1 MDASLERRTQMKAI
15 YKRELKSYFCSFT
28 GWLFVAVN
36 LFVMGLYFIVYNMLI
51 GYPTISYVL
60 QSIAFTFIVTIP
72 VLTMRVLSE
81 ERKNKTD
88 QLILTAPV
96 SVGKIVLGKYLALVT
111 VLVLPTAFM
120 GVLPLFLMQGGAFQ
134 MSVSYSSLLGF
145 FLYGSLALAVGLF
158 LSSLT
163 ESVVIAAVLSFGVL
177 FVGYIMP
184 GISNL
189 LTSTGTSTVTM
200 VIARILSCF
209 DMVGRFDT
217 LSSGYLELEAVAYY
231 LTAIILALFC
241 TAQVI
246 QKRRYS
252 VSGGG
257 IKLGAYSVSGIL
269 AAIALAVAVNLGL
282 NYVPEQY
289 SSFDLTENRLYALTE
304 ETKTFLAGLSE
315 DVTIYVLAEEG
326 AGDTDLE
333 KTLERM
339 KDQSGHVKIAYV
351 SPSKNPNFYQN
362 YTQEPPVSNSLI
374 VEGEK
379 RSRVV
384 SYEDIYTYEMDYASY
399 SYQTTGYDGEGQ
411 VVSAI
416 AYVTT
421 EDMPVFYTVGG
432 HGELELEDKFVN
444 AIEKENVSCEQLML
458 YSVDEIPED
467 AQGIILNAP
476 TSDYS
481 KDDAG
486 KVIDYLN
493 KGGSALIVS
502 TMTEGEMTNFES
514 ILDFYGISEVEGTIV
529 EQDRGFYYQN
539 PYYLFP
545 NIESSEVTESL
556 SGSLV
561 FAPFSKG
568 LSYDDLQE
576 DAVYTAILT
585 TSSSAFSKTDV
596 TNGDDYSKGAND
608 IDGPFAVSVEVE
620 KSTEDGTFSRA
631 FVVGGESLFTSLAD
645 EMAPGNN
652 VKLFANMIS
661 SLAGHES
668 SVTVP
673 VKSLSMQNLT
683 FRAQTAY
690 IAAVICVIIIPLA
703 VLITGLVI
711 WLRRRR
717 R

>member
-1 MDASLERRTQMKAI
+1 MKAI
-15 YKRELKSYFCSFT
+15 YKRELRSYFCSLT
-28 GWLFVAVN
+28 GWIFVALN
-36 LFVMGLYFIVYNMLI
+36 LFVMGLYFVVYNMLI

-60 QSIAFTFIVTIP
+60 QSIAFTFIVTVPI
-72 VLTMRVLSE
+72 LTMRALSE

-96 SVGKIVLGKYLALVT
+96 SVGRIVLGKYLALVT

-120 GVLPLFLMQGGAFQ
+120 GVLPLFLRMGGAFQ
-134 MSVSYSSLLGF
+134 MGVSYSSLLGF

-177 FVGYIMP
+177 FLGYIMP

-189 LTSTGTSTVTM
+189 ISSTGTTAVTTA
-200 VIARILSCF
+200 IARILNCF

-217 LSSGYLELEAVAYY
+217 LSSGYFEVEAVVYY
-231 LTAIILALFC
+231 LTAIALALFC
-241 TAQVI
+241 TTQVI

-257 IKLGAYSVSGIL
+257 IKLGAYSVSGII
-269 AAIALAVAVNLGL
+269 AAVVLTVAVNVGL

-289 SSFDLTENRLYALTE
+289 SSFDLTENRFYALTE
-304 ETKTFLAGLSE
+304 DTKNFLTGLSE
-315 DVTIYVLAEEG
+315 DITIYVLEEEG

-333 KTLERM
+333 KTLARM
-339 KDQSGHVKIAYV
+339 TDQSGHVKVTYV

-384 SYEDIYTYEMDYASY
+384 SYEDIYTYELDYSSY

-411 VVSAI
+411 IVSAI

-421 EDMPVFYTVGG
+421 EDMPVFYAVSG
-432 HGELELEDKFVN
+432 HGELELEEKFVN

-476 TSDYS
+476 TGDYS
-481 KDDAG
+481 KDDAE
-486 KVIDYLN
+486 KVIAYLK

-502 TMTEGEMTNFES
+502 TMTEEEMTNFNS
-514 ILDFYGISEVEGTIV
+514 ILVFYGISEVEGTIV
-529 EQDRGFYYQN
+529 EQDRSFYYQN

-545 NIESSEVTESL
+545 NIEASEVTESL
-556 SGSLV
+556 TDSLV

-568 LSYDDLQE
+568 LSYDEMQE
-576 DAVYTAILT
+576 DAVYTPLLT
-585 TSSSAFSKTDV
+585 TSSSAFSKTDI
-596 TNGDDYSKGAND
+596 TDTSDYSRGADD

-620 KSTEDGTFSRA
+620 KSTEDGNISHA

-652 VKLFANMIS
+652 VKLFSSMIS
-661 SLAGHES
+661 SMADREA
-668 SVTVP
+668 SVAIP
-673 VKSLSMQNLT
+673 VKSISMSNLT

-690 IAAVICVIIIPLA
+690 IAAILCVAVVPLA
-703 VLITGLVI
+703 TLIAGFVI